1 LKKDAEASFFI
12 VVPGF
17 YRSGLDH
24 KKNGGIEPPF
34 FVFSSDVTCRCAP
47 G

>member
-1 LKKDAEASFFI
+1 MQKKDALASFF
-12 VVPGF
+12 VGADF
-17 YRSGLDH
+17 AMHCEFDH
-24 KKNGGIEPPF
+24 KKRRHRAAV